1 MREDQHPSLSLA
13 SWSLIFYLLQL
24 WKAHST
30 AMPLSSP
37 LNCLCLQ
44 CSWDVGSPG
53 RTMGPVMLNKTQ
65 SCCSSHTLPLPRY
78 NSSASARYYSQLW
91 WLIQAHLGSEETCR
105 FQLHR
110 DPSAFSFWARSS
122 SEDTSDILTRVTDQ
136 QFYVPRKILH
146 THIKTY
152 THTHIHKSHDQYII
166 AK

>member
-1 MREDQHPSLSLA
+1 MLAPALRTVPRTGSQGYNSLLFKVDHSQVREDQHPSLSLA

-78 NSSASARYYSQLW
+78 NSSASARYYSQTLM
-91 WLIQAHLGSEETCR
+91 AHPGSFGIRRDLQISAPQGSFCLFFLGQVVLR
-105 FQLHR
+105 R
-110 DPSAFSFWARSS
+110 
-122 SEDTSDILTRVTDQ
+122 
-136 QFYVPRKILH
+136 
-146 THIKTY
+146 
-152 THTHIHKSHDQYII
+152 HK
-166 AK
+166 